1 MTQIQRP
8 TGNDEKKKNVLLAD
22 NDHAVRAA
30 LQQALTA
37 EGFNVLPAGS
47 SLEALRRVVEH
58 PIVDV
63 ALLDLDLGDN
73 QSGWE
78 TFRHLAE
85 LEPLL
90 PIVVMSAE
98 PERLCLDSL
107 TLRRPDATFEKPL
120 LNLPF
125 LFETL
130 QRLTSS
136 PKNN

>member
-1 MTQIQRP
+1 MTQIERP
-8 TGNDEKKKNVLLAD
+8 TENDKEKKNVLLAD

-37 EGFNVLPAGS
+37 ENYNVLPAGS
-47 SLEALRRVVEH
+47 GLEALRAVGDHR
-58 PIVDV
+58 IDI

>member
-1 MTQIQRP
+1 MTQIQWP
-8 TGNDEKKKNVLLAD
+8 TGNDQKKKNVLLAD

-58 PIVDV
+58 PIVDI
-63 ALLDLDLGDN
+63 ALLDLNLGDN

-78 TFRHLAE
+78 TFRQLAE
-85 LEPLL
+85 LKPIL

-98 PERLCLDSL
+98 PERLCLDL
-107 TLRRPDATFEKPL
+107 LAPRRPDATFEKPL
-120 LNLPF
+120 LNLPY

>member
-37 EGFNVLPAGS
+37 ENFNVLPAGS
-47 SLEALRRVVEH
+47 SLEALRRVAEH
-58 PIVDV
+58 PIDI
-63 ALLDLDLGDN
+63 ALLDLNLGDN

-78 TFRHLAE
+78 TFRQLAE
-85 LEPLL
+85 LKTIL

-98 PERLCLDSL
+98 PERFCLDPMAP
-107 TLRRPDATFEKPL
+107 R
-120 LNLPF
+120 
-125 LFETL
+125 
-130 QRLTSS
+130 Q
-136 PKNN
+136 

>member
-1 MTQIQRP
+1 MTQIERP
-8 TGNDEKKKNVLLAD
+8 TENDKEKKNVLLAD

-37 EGFNVLPAGS
+37 ENYNVLPAGS
-47 SLEALRRVVEH
+47 SLEALRAVGDHR
-58 PIVDV
+58 IDI

>member
-1 MTQIQRP
+1 MTQFQWP
-8 TGNDEKKKNVLLAD
+8 TENDKEKKIVLLAD

-37 EGFNVLPAGS
+37 ENYNVLPAGS
-47 SLEALRRVVEH
+47 SLEALRAVGDHR
-58 PIVDV
+58 IDI

-98 PERLCLDSL
+98 PERLCLDTL